1 MSTAYIVLLI
11 LLIVYI
17 PIWLWVW
24 RCPERAERW
33 HLVKYGPCIMI
44 KTQLGMRTM
53 DRLASH
59 PRFWRAF
66 GLFSKMVSA
75 VLFFLMM
82 YMLVVAVIALPST
95 LSSGSSVGIEY
106 ALAIPG
112 FNPIL
117 PLSYGVVAL
126 VIAMVVHELAHGIQ
140 ARANGIRVKSSG
152 LLYGVVPLGAFVEP
166 DEEDLASKP
175 RRAQVDVYA
184 AGITVNTIVA
194 VLSIAILILSCGA
207 VSSDHGDTPGVYY
220 IDADSPAYEAGIPTS
235 ALIVGIE
242 EVDGDATYTEDEIS
256 SSVIMSGISASIGL
270 DGIDPTKQYRL
281 TYLYH
286 DETYTTGPMQLG
298 MFIKAITSGSPADE
312 AGLEVG
318 DFIYSVEI
326 DGEVTYIGSPAHF
339 TELMSGTSPGD
350 TVTITTVDPIGDDGT
365 VTTTTYEDIVL
376 ASSGSIGFLGV
387 SSTTSGMTFVT
398 PDAMMDRATDPFYGA
413 DTPFSYV
420 SSLFSYLSGPFNGM
434 DPVSDDVRWW
444 YDVPA
449 GDLFWMAVTLL
460 YWIFWLDILLAISNA
475 LPTYVLDGG
484 FIFAGGVS
492 WLLEKIGVRDETRN
506 ARLTDSIAGSMSTL
520 TLFLFLMVI
529 LAMLI

>member
-24 RCPERAERW
+24 RNPEKAERW

-53 DRLASH
+53 DRLASY

-175 RRAQVDVYA
+175 RRARVDVYA

-207 VSSDHGDTPGVYY
+207 VSSDHGDTPGV
-220 IDADSPAYEAGIPTS
+220 
-235 ALIVGIE
+235 
-242 EVDGDATYTEDEIS
+242 S
-256 SSVIMSGISASIGL
+256 SQS
-270 DGIDPTKQYRL
+270 QR
-281 TYLYH
+281 
-286 DETYTTGPMQLG
+286 
-298 MFIKAITSGSPADE
+298 
-312 AGLEVG
+312 
-318 DFIYSVEI
+318 
-326 DGEVTYIGSPAHF
+326 
-339 TELMSGTSPGD
+339 
-350 TVTITTVDPIGDDGT
+350 
-365 VTTTTYEDIVL
+365 
-376 ASSGSIGFLGV
+376 
-387 SSTTSGMTFVT
+387 
-398 PDAMMDRATDPFYGA
+398 
-413 DTPFSYV
+413 
-420 SSLFSYLSGPFNGM
+420 
-434 DPVSDDVRWW
+434 
-444 YDVPA
+444 
-449 GDLFWMAVTLL
+449 
-460 YWIFWLDILLAISNA
+460 
-475 LPTYVLDGG
+475 
-484 FIFAGGVS
+484 
-492 WLLEKIGVRDETRN
+492 
-506 ARLTDSIAGSMSTL
+506 
-520 TLFLFLMVI
+520 
-529 LAMLI
+529 